1 MTDIKRDFLY
11 EFNNELRNINSGS
24 SSLVSVFENID
35 NGSLK
40 LSPADVTLNDFLEE
54 VGKCIF
60 VIKKIL
66 FNPYV
71 VVEGRQEVMPVSQAK
86 NANKDSVKL
95 TIEDASLWS
104 YQNGRIRPKNAYSVV
119 SEDVFINYENA
130 FIYQLIKLLITRLSS
145 IKLLTIRSYGVDTSK
160 DVLEQLDEEQSKF
173 YNTVCLYINKLDR
186 LSKEKVFAINSSRVI
201 DLTNIFITDTLA
213 SDKRY
218 NYCYK
223 FFGKVIR
230 NKKISK
236 NVTGDFRV
244 LYHNFALIQLLY
256 NIYKSGYTVSNSDLK
271 LAVTGKLFIDKVE
284 FKGEKNIEVKP
295 TANGVNLCSPE
306 NCIHIEFSKSMLNN
320 AKDININCSEN
331 VAKFNNT
338 NEFSKVRVAY
348 LSSETDISENV
359 LNIGY
364 KDVYQNIVKL
374 ISDL

>member
-145 IKLLTIRSYGVDTSK
+145 IKLLTIRSYGIDTSK
-160 DVLEQLDEEQSKF
+160 DVLEQLDEEQSKRWQMSLCLLKVLKEHF
-173 YNTVCLYINKLDR
+173 PSLGCFPALFGVC
-186 LSKEKVFAINSSRVI
+186 AVI
-201 DLTNIFITDTLA
+201 
-213 SDKRY
+213 
-218 NYCYK
+218 
-223 FFGKVIR
+223 
-230 NKKISK
+230 
-236 NVTGDFRV
+236 
-244 LYHNFALIQLLY
+244 
-256 NIYKSGYTVSNSDLK
+256 
-271 LAVTGKLFIDKVE
+271 
-284 FKGEKNIEVKP
+284 
-295 TANGVNLCSPE
+295 
-306 NCIHIEFSKSMLNN
+306 
-320 AKDININCSEN
+320 
-331 VAKFNNT
+331 
-338 NEFSKVRVAY
+338 
-348 LSSETDISENV
+348 
-359 LNIGY
+359 
-364 KDVYQNIVKL
+364 
-374 ISDL
+374 